1 MLNDVMLT
9 RRGALTALSSSAATL
24 VLSACSSSN
33 DDEDSSI
40 PTSVEYSMWDS
51 GQQPAYQ
58 ACADRFKEKTGIT
71 VNITQIGWNGYWTK
85 LTAGFIAGTGPD
97 AFADHIQKFA
107 QLVDLDV
114 LLPLEEQAAWVDVDV
129 SAFQEGLLELWKGE
143 DGHQYGCPKDWDIE
157 AIFYNKDMA
166 PSTGLSQED
175 MAGLEWNPDDGGTFE
190 KALARLTVDVN
201 GVRSDE
207 PGFNPERIAI
217 YGIGIQN
224 SGDADGQ
231 TQWSP
236 FTASTGDW
244 YYTDKETWG
253 THYRYDDPGFQSTM
267 DWYFGLVDKGFMNP
281 NGAFLDA
288 TSTDI
293 QMGSGKV
300 AMAVHG
306 AWMFT
311 TFAKLD
317 VNVGIVPTPVGL
329 NGTSQSLYNGLGTR
343 LSSSRRTS
351 REPPSGWHSWA
362 LGRRRT
368 SSPPTGSSSQRSPL
382 RPVRPSRFSRRP
394 GCPPPP
400 SRIT

>member
-24 VLSACSSSN
+24 ALSACSSSN

-114 LLPLEEQAAWVDVDV
+114 LLPLEEQAAWADVDV

-143 DGHQYGCPKDWDIE
+143 DGHQYGCPKDWDTE

-166 PSTGLSQED
+166 PSAGLSQED

-201 GVRSDE
+201 GVRGDE
-207 PGFNPERIAI
+207 PGFNSERIAI

-253 THYRYDDPGFQSTM
+253 RTTATTA
-267 DWYFGLVDKGFMNP
+267 L
-281 NGAFLDA
+281 AFRALW
-288 TSTDI
+288 T
-293 QMGSGKV
+293 
-300 AMAVHG
+300 
-306 AWMFT
+306 
-311 TFAKLD
+311 
-317 VNVGIVPTPVGL
+317 
-329 NGTSQSLYNGLGTR
+329 GTS
-343 LSSSRRTS
+343 
-351 REPPSGWHSWA
+351 
-362 LGRRRT
+362 
-368 SSPPTGSSSQRSPL
+368 GSSTKDS
-382 RPVRPSRFSRRP
+382 
-394 GCPPPP
+394 
-400 SRIT
+400 